1 MRIANRHV
9 LEEGFYRRPDVVQ
22 IAKDLLGMRL
32 MTRLQGRVVTG
43 GRIVETEA
51 YSGPEDRASHAH
63 GNRRT
68 ARTEMMFRDGG
79 VAYVYLCYGMH
90 SLFNVVTN
98 VAGIP
103 HAILI
108 RAVEP
113 LVGVEVMMARRRRRH
128 PDRLVAGGPGM
139 LTEALGI
146 GLECNGCRLTGKRI
160 WIEDDGG
167 GVRAGGIVAGPRV
180 GVGYAGVDAA
190 LPWRFRI
197 RGCPWTSL
205 PE

>member
-1 MRIANRHV
+1 MDGRLDI
-9 LEEGFYRRPDVVQ
+9 GFYRRPDVVRL
-22 IAKDLLGMRL
+22 AKELLGMRL

-51 YSGPEDRASHAH
+51 YAGPEDRASHAY

-68 ARTEMMFRDGG
+68 ARTEMMFRGGG
-79 VAYVYLCYGMH
+79 VAYIYLCYGMH
-90 SLFNVVTN
+90 ALFNVVTN

-113 LVGVEVMMARRRRRH
+113 QVGVETMRVRRRRRH
-128 PDRLVAGGPGM
+128 LDRRVAGGPGM
-139 LTEALGI
+139 LTEALGL
-146 GLECNGCRLTGKRI
+146 GLECNGCLLTGNKV
-160 WIEDDGG
+160 WIEQGG
-167 GVRAGGIVAGPRV
+167 DRVVEADIVAGPRV
-180 GVGYAGVDAA
+180 GVDYAGVDAA
-190 LPWRFRI
+190 LPWRFRL
-197 RGCPWTSL
+197 RGSSWTSL